1 MLTQKFTSSVWPS
14 VQISWT
20 VCMIL
25 SVLFCS
31 VLVEPF
37 HVEKTS
43 SYCIHSLT
51 FHSCDLGL
59 FAVFPRI
66 FSFFTLLGAFSLMSS
81 SFHFPGLKL
90 ILLFRLILCR
100 MEFWWLKK
108 KTLIIIFLIFMFCVI
123 RLKLNIPTFY
133 TTGNKRQ
140 QNLFLPSYVL
150 FIIFALCRQP
160 HSVSR
165 KLCVKEWPL
174 PPPLHP
180 WSHLYFCAFLHR
192 RLFECRW
199 HKKTFIATK
208 YICFSICC
216 YWSVA
221 FDACIDCKI
230 TDPQWEISI
239 MTLAWV
245 LQAPSFVLLHPWVC

>member
-1 MLTQKFTSSVWPS
+1 MLPFISSHLTFETSTLSRKPPHSYDFMLTQKFTSSVWPS

-25 SVLFCS
+25 SVLFCFGWTFS
-31 VLVEPF
+31 CG
-37 HVEKTS
+37 KTS

-66 FSFFTLLGAFSLMSS
+66 FSFFTLLGGF
-81 SFHFPGLKL
+81 FFYVL
-90 ILLFRLILCR
+90 ILPYSRIKVDPLVSPHLVPHGILVV
-100 MEFWWLKK
+100 EKK
-108 KTLIIIFLIFMFCVI
+108 NLIIIFLIFMFCAI

-192 RLFECRW
+192 HVCLNADGIKRLLLPQSISVFLFVATDQS
-199 HKKTFIATK
+199 HLTHALIAK
-208 YICFSICC
+208 
-216 YWSVA
+216 
-221 FDACIDCKI
+221 
-230 TDPQWEISI
+230 
-239 MTLAWV
+239 
-245 LQAPSFVLLHPWVC
+245 